1 MVSNHLKSVIATS
14 FHFLSSLMLLN
25 ANKCQ
30 DVTKMNI
37 MFNESVAYI
46 EETMVKL
53 GPFDGVLGMSMVLF
67 F

>member
-1 MVSNHLKSVIATS
+1 
-14 FHFLSSLMLLN
+14 MLLN

-67 F
+67 S